1 MREVRPMAYAHI
13 KKDRVDLESAES
25 RKALAT
31 LVIKLFH
38 LWDLDTASQLELL
51 GLSPKSR
58 SMLSKYAKG
67 EALPST
73 RDMYDRV
80 GWLLAIHKALRLLY
94 PRNEDIRYSWVNR
107 RNVAFDNLSPL
118 DVMRE
123 QGIIGIARVAR
134 YLDFYRGQ

>member
-1 MREVRPMAYAHI
+1 MAHANLKNNEV
-13 KKDRVDLESAES
+13 VLESADS
-25 RKALAT
+25 RKGLAT

-38 LWDLDTASQLELL
+38 LWGLSTSDQLDLL

-58 SMLSKYAKG
+58 AMLSKYAKG
-67 EALPST
+67 EALPAT

-80 GWLLAIHKALRLLY
+80 GWLLSIHKALRLLY

-107 RNVAFDNLSPL
+107 RNAAFDNLAPL
-118 DVMRE
+118 EVMKE

-134 YLDFYRGQ
+134 YLDFYRGR

>member
-1 MREVRPMAYAHI
+1 MEQANFKSSEI
-13 KKDRVDLESAES
+13 ILESAES
-25 RKALAT
+25 RKGLAALAM
-31 LVIKLFH
+31 KLFQ
-38 LWDLDTASQLELL
+38 LWGLSTADQLDLL

-58 SMLSKYAKG
+58 AMLSKYARG
-67 EALPST
+67 EALPAT

-94 PRNEDIRYSWVNR
+94 PRNEEIRYSWVNR
-107 RNVAFDNLSPL
+107 RNAAFGNLAPL
-118 DVMRE
+118 DVMKE

>member
-1 MREVRPMAYAHI
+1 MAYAHI

>member
-1 MREVRPMAYAHI
+1 MAHAKH
-13 KKDRVDLESAES
+13 KSDDVVLESADS

-31 LVIKLFH
+31 LSIRLFQLWKLS
-38 LWDLDTASQLELL
+38 TADQLELL
-51 GLSPKSR
+51 GLSHKSR
-58 SMLSKYAKG
+58 AMLSKYARG
-67 EALPST
+67 EALPAT

-94 PRNEDIRYSWVNR
+94 PRNEDIRYSWVNK
-107 RNVAFDNLSPL
+107 RNAAFDNFAPL
-118 DVMRE
+118 DVMKE

>member
-1 MREVRPMAYAHI
+1 MPMAETNLKI
-13 KKDRVDLESAES
+13 NEVVLESTDS
-25 RKALAT
+25 RKGLAT
-31 LVIKLFH
+31 LALKLFQ
-38 LWDLDTASQLELL
+38 LWGLSTSDQLDLL

-67 EALPST
+67 EALPAT
-73 RDMYDRV
+73 RDMFDRV
-80 GWLLAIHKALRLLY
+80 GWLLSIHKALRLLY

-107 RNVAFDNLSPL
+107 RNAAFDNLAPL
-118 DVMRE
+118 EVMKE